1 MSQFAGRGCP
11 VVRAVWSFPCG
22 RRAPVYRD
30 GMKWGPW
37 LENTRQNP
45 REALEAEL
53 SVMVAGLVIA
63 FVGGSATFAGFVN
76 RGGATSPQPLW
87 GTVIFVVGLLFI
99 LLGLS
104 LAVVNLVVYV
114 SSRHRKG

>member
-1 MSQFAGRGCP
+1 
-11 VVRAVWSFPCG
+11 
-22 RRAPVYRD
+22 
-30 GMKWGPW
+30 MKWGPW

-53 SVMVAGLVIA
+53 SVMVAGRVIA

-76 RGGATSPQPLW
+76 RGGATNPQPLW
-87 GTVIFVVGLLFI
+87 GTVVFVVGLLFI

-104 LAVVNLVVYV
+104 LAVVNLVVYI
-114 SSRHRKG
+114 SSRRRKD

>member
-1 MSQFAGRGCP
+1 MGVPVRREGVSGSSCGLGRSRAAG
-11 VVRAVWSFPCG
+11 AVS
-22 RRAPVYRD
+22 VYRD

-53 SVMVAGLVIA
+53 SVMVAGLVIV

-76 RGGATSPQPLW
+76 RGGATSPQPLA
-87 GTVIFVVGLLFI
+87 G
-99 LLGLS
+99 
-104 LAVVNLVVYV
+104 AP
-114 SSRHRKG
+114 